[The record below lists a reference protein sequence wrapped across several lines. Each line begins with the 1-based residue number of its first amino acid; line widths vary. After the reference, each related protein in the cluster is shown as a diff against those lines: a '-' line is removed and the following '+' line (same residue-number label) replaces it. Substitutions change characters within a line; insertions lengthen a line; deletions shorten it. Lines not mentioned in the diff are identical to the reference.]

1 MRKLLT
7 GTDAEGRSCV
17 ISEEEIVGAPIDGIS
32 GLNVARLFLTDQSP
46 PPVRPPALAE
56 TVDVRLAPGLV
67 RWMVVEHEPY
77 GTQTTSPATTEMHNT
92 DTLDLVLVQQG
103 TTVLVLQDGIH
114 DLAAGDCV
122 AMTGTDHAWRAGPD
136 GCRLIVVSIGTPP
149 PPP

>member
-56 TVDVRLAPGLV
+56 TVDVRLALGLV

-77 GTQTTSPATTEMHNT
+77 WTHTTSPATTEMHNT

-149 PPP
+149 PSP